1 MIDFN
6 YQTKF
11 RLKQSK
17 KIKSWLEEICICEKK
32 ELGELCIVFCN
43 DEMLLDYNKKYLKHD
58 TLTDVITFDYCVKD
72 KVSGD
77 ILISTERVKEN
88 SKIYNENYFDGVNR
102 VIAHGLLH
110 LLGFKDK
117 KEDQKKIIRKKE
129 NYYLKK
135 LNKLIIR

>member
-1 MIDFN
+1 
-6 YQTKF
+6 
-11 RLKQSK
+11 
-17 KIKSWLEEICICEKK
+17 
-32 ELGELCIVFCN
+32 
-43 DEMLLDYNKKYLKHD
+43 MLLNYNKKYLKHD

-88 SKIYNENYFDGVNR
+88 SKIYNENYFDEVNR